1 MVEPAADL
9 AAAAPTG
16 QFGAAEFRDQLDF
29 GREALRH
36 RALIVGGLKTRSK
49 LAARGARRWS

>member
-1 MVEPAADL
+1 MYVYDAFDRTLVTER
-9 AAAAPTG
+9 
-16 QFGAAEFRDQLDF
+16 AAEFRDQLDF
-29 GREALRH
+29 GRKALRH